1 MRDAPRGDMTSAVSP
16 STMSKEKQVASLK
29 EEAQSMKERLDKV
42 MRWIDEL
49 ENTERNQMNLLYVRS
64 RKRR

>member
-1 MRDAPRGDMTSAVSP
+1 
-16 STMSKEKQVASLK
+16 MSKEKQVASLK